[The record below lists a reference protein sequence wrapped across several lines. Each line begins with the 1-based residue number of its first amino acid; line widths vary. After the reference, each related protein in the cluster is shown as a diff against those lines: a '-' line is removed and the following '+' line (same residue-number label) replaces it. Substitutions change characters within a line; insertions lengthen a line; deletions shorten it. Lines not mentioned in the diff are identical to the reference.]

1 MQDSIYVVT
10 KIHFCLLKSVV
21 GSQAGQTTL
30 SVIEEGRRDLPRSSI
45 KTKIA
50 MADHGH
56 GNLFS
61 MKRQA
66 MASSVAGNTVA
77 NASGVYEL

>member
-1 MQDSIYVVT
+1 MQDSVYEVT
-10 KIHFCLLKSVV
+10 NIHFCLLKSVV

-30 SVIEEGRRDLPRSSI
+30 SVIEEGRGDLPRSST

-56 GNLFS
+56 GNLFW
-61 MKRQA
+61 MRRQA
-66 MASSVAGNTVA
+66 RVSSVAGNTVA